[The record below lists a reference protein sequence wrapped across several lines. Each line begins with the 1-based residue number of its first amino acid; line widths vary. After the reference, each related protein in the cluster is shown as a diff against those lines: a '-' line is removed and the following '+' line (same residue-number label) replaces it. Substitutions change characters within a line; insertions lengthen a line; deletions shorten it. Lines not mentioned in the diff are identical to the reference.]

1 MPAVSPFGVLL
12 FALQATVGYA
22 AYGSLRGSGPIA
34 AVVGVCVALLGTAVL
49 FEFGLLA
56 ALVVDAVAVG
66 LAAVAGGRAE
76 ARPART

>member
-12 FALQATVGYA
+12 FVLQAVVGYA
-22 AYGSLRGSGPIA
+22 AYRSLRGSGALA
-34 AVVGVCVALLGTAVL
+34 AVAGVCVALIGTGVL
-49 FEFGLLA
+49 FEFGLIA